1 MEYLLLGVMAG
12 TIAGIL
18 PGVGIFATLLLLYP
32 WLLTLP
38 IIDTFVFYLALT
50 STTQYIGSVSAT
62 ILAVPGESSSL
73 PAIYE
78 GNTLYKKGLGGIAI
92 SGAAIGSVVGALL
105 TLGLITLVSPYLT
118 YIYYFFNTYIQAFV
132 LWGVLL
138 IMLFFSNKNIFI
150 SAVLACAGLWLGY
163 IGCEYIAGFGFCH
176 MPITWEPIRAD
187 LTTGL
192 PMLSVIGALFVFPQ
206 LLKFSKPTLTHVAQQ
221 KNTLLEHFKYYW
233 DNIDSS
239 LRGTT
244 LGFFLGFTPGGSTTI
259 SSNTAHRMEVLRE
272 KKLGRY
278 KQGNYR
284 CLVSAE
290 TANNAAAFTTLLP
303 LFILG
308 IPFGASEAL
317 FYDIMMVK
325 GFYFSDNFDMA
336 FFLETIA
343 YNLVIINVIAFFI
356 AWPFAKYIAYIMMVP
371 QKVLNIGVFLILCGV
386 MWHVGSAMFQSEYY
400 LFTFFALLP
409 FGYLLRNYDTMPL
422 VFAFILQ
429 DGFFMNAVTIKDLV
443 ISYF

>member
-78 GNTLYKKGLGGIAI
+78 GNTMYKKGLGGVAI

-150 SAVLACAGLWLGY
+150 SGGLACAGLWLGY

-187 LTTGL
+187 LTT
-192 PMLSVIGALFVFPQ
+192 
-206 LLKFSKPTLTHVAQQ
+206 
-221 KNTLLEHFKYYW
+221 
-233 DNIDSS
+233 
-239 LRGTT
+239 
-244 LGFFLGFTPGGSTTI
+244 
-259 SSNTAHRMEVLRE
+259 
-272 KKLGRY
+272 
-278 KQGNYR
+278 
-284 CLVSAE
+284 
-290 TANNAAAFTTLLP
+290 
-303 LFILG
+303 
-308 IPFGASEAL
+308 
-317 FYDIMMVK
+317 
-325 GFYFSDNFDMA
+325 
-336 FFLETIA
+336 
-343 YNLVIINVIAFFI
+343 
-356 AWPFAKYIAYIMMVP
+356 
-371 QKVLNIGVFLILCGV
+371 
-386 MWHVGSAMFQSEYY
+386 
-400 LFTFFALLP
+400 
-409 FGYLLRNYDTMPL
+409 
-422 VFAFILQ
+422 
-429 DGFFMNAVTIKDLV
+429 
-443 ISYF
+443 